1 MKIVVT
7 RASGGYR
14 IELVEGEAD
23 PHALVVSEESEAR
36 ALAFEWRSR
45 LEESEG
51 VPVELL
57 WSAHSP
63 SRECPSANQRARPE
77 VRAKP
82 PETQE

>member
-14 IELVEGEAD
+14 IELTEGGPD
-23 PHALVVSEESEAR
+23 PHSLVVSEENEAR
-36 ALAFEWRSR
+36 ALAFTWRAR

-57 WSAHSP
+57 WSAHTTGDKSAAAGRHARTV
-63 SRECPSANQRARPE
+63 SRPRQPR
-77 VRAKP
+77 
-82 PETQE
+82 TQD